1 MKNTVK
7 ISIALLFGLLVLSG
21 VSALAA
27 DTESPQG
34 SSGDLFDLA
43 LAVSQTSSCPPGQD
57 CSSPSYCSQNPGS
70 PSCSGTTTGTST
82 TGSSICTTPPCNSY
96 MRGQGSPA
104 MLDADA
110 FSGMEI
116 SGDRTYSPPTHQK
129 KFVGLCCW

>member
-7 ISIALLFGLLVLSG
+7 IPIALLFGLIVLSG

-34 SSGDLFDLA
+34 SPGDLFSLA
-43 LAVSQTSSCPPGQD
+43 LDVSQASSCPPGQD

-70 PSCSGTTTGTST
+70 PSCSGTITQDTGCSS
-82 TGSSICTTPPCNSY
+82 GSCTNTIRIQNN
-96 MRGQGSPA
+96 PA
-104 MLDADA
+104 ILGADS
-110 FSGMEI
+110 FSDMEI
-116 SGDRTYSPPTHQK
+116 SGESRFPPTVHQK